1 MSSESLV
8 YAKRR
13 CVVREPKF
21 DLVDSVG
28 WKWFC
33 QKRDTF
39 IRVLYK

>member
-8 YAKRR
+8 YAKKR

-21 DLVDSVG
+21 DLVYSAG
-28 WKWFC
+28 WKWLC
-33 QKRDTF
+33 QQRVTF